1 MAKPLEGL
9 TVLDFSHALAGP
21 YCTMML
27 AAYGAAVYKI
37 EGIDAVDMGRTW
49 GPPFQGGEASYF
61 LGLNSG
67 KQALSINLKH
77 PEGIDLCL
85 RLIEKADIL
94 IENFR
99 PGAMSRL
106 GLGWDKAQSTN
117 RKLIYCSVSGYG
129 QTGPARDNPAMDL
142 ILQAS
147 SGLISVTG
155 TRAGELARCG
165 HSVADI
171 TAGMNSLIGILMALR
186 VRDQTGRGQLV
197 DVSMFDSMISAMASN
212 FANFLGS
219 GVLPKP
225 LGTAFAT
232 IVPYAAFPTQDREI
246 AIAVASEK
254 LWASF
259 CAAVE
264 RPQWIADPRFATN
277 PLRVANRAVLEPM
290 IVEIFRTRTAAE
302 WTALFAKSG
311 IPCTPVRNMK
321 EVVDDPQ
328 SAARNMFPQL
338 DHASAGHI
346 RVTGAPIKFSES
358 TGSIDSAAPLLG
370 RHTRSSLRHLL
381 ELDDAHIDRLI
392 ERGIVGQSPQT

>member
-21 YCTMML
+21 YCTMIL
-27 AAYGAAVYKI
+27 AAYGADVYKI
-37 EGIDAVDMGRTW
+37 EGLDTVDMGRTW

-67 KQALSINLKH
+67 KKALSINLKH
-77 PEGIDLCL
+77 PEGVELCL
-85 RLIEKADIL
+85 RLIGKADIL

-106 GLGWDKAQSTN
+106 GLGWDKAHSAN
-117 RKLIYCSVSGYG
+117 SRLIYCSVSGYG
-129 QTGPARDNPAMDL
+129 QTGPSRDNPAMDL

-155 TRAGELARCG
+155 TPSGELARCG

-186 VRDQTGRGQLV
+186 VREQSGRGQLV

-219 GVLPKP
+219 NVMPKP
-225 LGTAFAT
+225 LGTAFST
-232 IVPYAAFPTQDREI
+232 IVPYAAFPTLDREI

-259 CAAVE
+259 CTAID
-264 RPQWIADPRFATN
+264 RPQWIADSRFASN

-290 IVEIFRTRTAAE
+290 IVDVFRTKSAAE
-302 WTALFAKSG
+302 WTALFNRSG
-311 IPCTPVRNMK
+311 IPCTPVRNMQ

-328 SAARNMFPQL
+328 SAARDMFPQL
-338 DHASAGHI
+338 DHASAGTI

-358 TGSIDSAAPLLG
+358 TGSIDSPAPIQG
-370 RHTRSSLRHLL
+370 QHTTSSLRHLL
-381 ELDDAHIDRLI
+381 GLDDPSIDRLI
-392 ERGIVGQSPQT
+392 AQGIIRQAH

>member
-21 YCTMML
+21 YCTMIL
-27 AAYGAAVYKI
+27 AAYGADVYKI
-37 EGIDAVDMGRTW
+37 EGLDTVDMGRTW

-67 KQALSINLKH
+67 KKALSINLKH
-77 PEGIDLCL
+77 PEGVELCL
-85 RLIEKADIL
+85 RLIGKADIL

-106 GLGWDKAQSTN
+106 GLGWDKAHSAN
-117 RKLIYCSVSGYG
+117 SRLIYCSVSGYG
-129 QTGPARDNPAMDL
+129 QTGPSRDNPAMDL

-155 TRAGELARCG
+155 TPSGELVRCG

-171 TAGMNSLIGILMALR
+171 TAGMNSQIGILMALR
-186 VRDQTGRGQLV
+186 VREQSGRGQLV

-219 GVLPKP
+219 NVLPKP
-225 LGTAFAT
+225 LGTAFST
-232 IVPYAAFPTQDREI
+232 IVPYAAFPTFDREI

-259 CAAVE
+259 CTAID
-264 RPQWIADPRFATN
+264 RPQWIADSRFASN

-290 IVEIFRTRTAAE
+290 IVDVFRTKSAAE
-302 WTALFAKSG
+302 WTALFNRSG
-311 IPCTPVRNMK
+311 IPCTPVRNMQ

-328 SAARNMFPQL
+328 SAARDMFPQL
-338 DHASAGHI
+338 DHASAGTI

-358 TGSIDSAAPLLG
+358 TGSIDSSAPIQG
-370 RHTRSSLRHLL
+370 QHTTSSLRHLL
-381 ELDDAHIDRLI
+381 GLDDPSIDRLI
-392 ERGIVGQSPQT
+392 AQGIIRQAH

>member
-21 YCTMML
+21 YCTMIL
-27 AAYGAAVYKI
+27 AAYGADVYKI
-37 EGIDAVDMGRTW
+37 EGLDTVDMGRTW

-67 KQALSINLKH
+67 KKALSINLKH
-77 PEGIDLCL
+77 PEGVELCL
-85 RLIEKADIL
+85 RLIGKADIL

-106 GLGWDKAQSTN
+106 GLGWDKAHSAN
-117 RKLIYCSVSGYG
+117 SRLIYCSVSGYG
-129 QTGPARDNPAMDL
+129 QTGPSRDNPAMDL

-155 TRAGELARCG
+155 TPSGELARCG

-186 VRDQTGRGQLV
+186 VREQSGRGQLV

-219 GVLPKP
+219 NVMPKP
-225 LGTAFAT
+225 LGTAFST
-232 IVPYAAFPTQDREI
+232 IVPYAAFPTLDREI

-259 CAAVE
+259 CTAID
-264 RPQWIADPRFATN
+264 RPQWIADSRFASN

-290 IVEIFRTRTAAE
+290 IVDIFRTKSAAE
-302 WTALFAKSG
+302 WTVLFNRSG
-311 IPCTPVRNMK
+311 IPCTPVRNMQ

-328 SAARNMFPQL
+328 SAARDMFPQL
-338 DHASAGHI
+338 DHASAGTI

-358 TGSIDSAAPLLG
+358 TGSIDSPAPIQG
-370 RHTRSSLRHLL
+370 QHTTSSLRHLL
-381 ELDDAHIDRLI
+381 GLDDPSIDRLI
-392 ERGIVGQSPQT
+392 AQGIIRQAH